1 MVMPDSPDT
10 GTPGSRLEAFRKQ
23 IRDFLREAVPPD
35 IRAATRAHCLVTREQ
50 AARWHRI
57 LHARGWAAPGWPR
70 EHGGPGWSLVEQA
83 IFREELAASDAPHVE
98 NLGIDTIGPTLIRHG
113 TPEQCRRFLPGMLTF
128 DDFWAQGY
136 SEPDAGSDLASL
148 RTVARRDGDTWVV
161 NGTKI
166 WQSLGHWANWALVLA
181 RTDAA
186 AQRKQD
192 GISVLLIDLRSPGVT
207 VRPIRYINGSHFH
220 VQMFFDDVRVPA
232 ANLVGTENSG
242 WAIAKGLLVIE
253 RLFVARVAECKAEL
267 SRAAGLVE
275 QQHGGND
282 PARSIEHA
290 LLRRRHAALDI
301 RMRAL
306 EAAWWPAVQQAA
318 QGGSPQLEASLL
330 KLEGIQLLQDLH
342 LFSMDAHGTAS
353 LAFDPQAVEGRPG
366 EGPTGHAGNLALHM
380 WRYRGS
386 SLAGGSSEIQL
397 QIIAKAIFSGQTEID
412 CPRADHL
419 GEQQAM
425 MVDTVR
431 RWLDKH
437 YTFARRQTIIGT
449 HGGFDEAAWTGLA
462 ELGLT
467 SLAIPEAAAGLGNTM
482 ADLLPIIEALGEAL
496 VLEPLPWSA
505 VLATQALLAAPH
517 GPARAALLAA
527 LASGQTRCALACGD
541 GASDGRTPRPKIT
554 AQRTGE
560 GWRLDGV
567 NPMVMGGAQA
577 HRFVVAACLS
587 DGGIGLFDVPAS
599 IGGIGKRA
607 YQLHDGRSAADLH
620 LDGVVLPRAAL
631 LAGPEHACVS
641 IQQALA
647 LATVALCAESV
658 GAMRRALGITVE
670 YLRTRRQFGRTLS
683 EQQVLQHRVAEH
695 YRAWNNARHLVRQA
709 LADWDTVQPAERERR
724 VSAAK
729 YMTGT
734 AGRGIALDVLQ
745 LHGAIGL
752 QDETAISHYS
762 KRLIG
767 NELLLGNAAT
777 HLGRFAAIMDAPR
790 M

>member
-1 MVMPDSPDT
+1 MVMSDSPHT
-10 GTPGSRLEAFRKQ
+10 GTPGTQLETFRKE

-57 LHARGWAAPGWPR
+57 LHVRGWAAPGWPC
-70 EHGGPGWSLVEQA
+70 EHGGPGWSLVQQA
-83 IFREELAASDAPHVE
+83 IFREELAASDAPCVE

-113 TPEQCRRFLPGMLTF
+113 TPEQCRHFLPGMLTF

-148 RTVARRDGDTWVV
+148 RTVARRDGDMWVV

-166 WQSLGHWANWALVLA
+166 WQSLGHWANWALVLV
-181 RTDAA
+181 RTGAA
-186 AQRKQD
+186 AERKQD

-232 ANLVGTENSG
+232 ANLVGAENAG

-267 SRAAGLVE
+267 ACTAELVAL
-275 QQHGGND
+275 QHGGDCDD
-282 PARSIEHA
+282 PALRMEYA
-290 LLRRRHAALDI
+290 LLKRRHATLAI

-306 EAAWWPAVQQAA
+306 EAAWWPAVRQAA
-318 QGGSPQLEASLL
+318 KGGSPELEASLL
-330 KLEGIQLLQDLH
+330 KLDGIQLLQDLH

-353 LAFDPQAVEGRPG
+353 LVFNPEAVEGRPG
-366 EGPTGHAGNLALHM
+366 DGPAGHAGNQTLHM

-397 QIIAKAIFSGQTEID
+397 QIIARAVFAGQTEID

-419 GEQQAM
+419 NELQGM
-425 MVDTVR
+425 MADSVR
-431 RWLDKH
+431 HWLDKH
-437 YTFARRQTIIGT
+437 YSFARRQQIIGPRD
-449 HGGFDEAAWTGLA
+449 GFDEAAWTGLA
-462 ELGLT
+462 DLGLT
-467 SLAIPEAAAGLGNTM
+467 GLAMPEATGGIGGTV

-496 VLEPLPWSA
+496 VLEPVPWSA
-505 VLATQALLAAPH
+505 VLGTQALLALPH
-517 GPARAALLAA
+517 GAGRDALLAV
-527 LASGQTRCALACGD
+527 LASGQTRCALACGA
-541 GASDGRTPRPKIT
+541 GAGDGRPPHPKIA
-554 AQRTGE
+554 AQRAGE
-560 GWRLDGV
+560 GWHLSGV
-567 NPMVMGGAQA
+567 DTMVMGGAQA
-577 HRFVVAACLS
+577 HRLVVAACL
-587 DGGIGLFDVPAS
+587 DGGGIGLFDVPAD
-599 IGGIGKRA
+599 IGGLDRRV
-607 YQLHDGRSAADLH
+607 YQLHDGRSAADLR
-620 LDGVVLPRAAL
+620 LDGVVLADAAL
-631 LAGPEHACVS
+631 LAGPEHAPAS

-658 GAMRRALGITVE
+658 GAMRRALAITVE
-670 YLRTRRQFGRTLS
+670 YLRTRKQFGRTLS

-695 YRAWNNARHLVRQA
+695 YRAWNSARHLVRHA
-709 LADWDTVQPAERERR
+709 LADWEAVQPKERERR

-734 AGRGIALDVLQ
+734 AGRSIALDVLQ

-752 QDETAISHYS
+752 QEETAISHYS

-767 NELLLGNAAT
+767 NDLLLGHAAT
-777 HLGRFAAIMDAPR
+777 HLGRFAAVDAV
-790 M
+790 

>member
-1 MVMPDSPDT
+1 MPDSPDT
-10 GTPGSRLEAFRKQ
+10 GTPGSSLETLRKQ
-23 IRDFLREAVPPD
+23 IRDFLHEAVPPD

-83 IFREELAASDAPHVE
+83 IFREELAASDAPYVE

-148 RTVARRDGDTWVV
+148 RTVARRDGDMWVV

-181 RTDAA
+181 RTDTA
-186 AQRKQD
+186 AQRKQN

-207 VRPIRYINGSHFH
+207 VRPIRYINGSHLH

-232 ANLVGTENSG
+232 ANLVGVENSG

-267 SRAAGLVE
+267 SRAAVLVAR
-275 QQHGGND
+275 QHGGDD
-282 PARSIEHA
+282 PALRMEHA
-290 LLRRRHAALDI
+290 LLRRSHATLDI

-318 QGGSPQLEASLL
+318 QGGSPQLESSLL

-353 LAFDPQAVEGRPG
+353 LAFDPEAVEGRPG
-366 EGPTGHAGNLALHM
+366 DGLTGHAGNLALHM

-386 SLAGGSSEIQL
+386 SLAGGSSEIQR
-397 QIIAKAIFSGQTEID
+397 QIIAKAIFAGQTEID
-412 CPRADHL
+412 GPRADHL

-425 MVDTVR
+425 MADTVR
-431 RWLDKH
+431 RWLGKH
-437 YTFARRQTIIGT
+437 YSFERRQKIIGT

-467 SLAIPEAAAGLGNTM
+467 GLAIPEAAGGLGNTI

-496 VLEPLPWSA
+496 VLEPLMWSA
-505 VLATQALLAAPH
+505 VLATQVLLAAPH
-517 GPARAALLAA
+517 GPVRDALLTA

-541 GASDGRTPRPKIT
+541 SAGAGRIPRPKIT

-560 GWRLDGV
+560 GWLLDGV
-567 NPMVMGGAQA
+567 DPMVMGGAQA

-587 DGGIGLFDVPAS
+587 DGGIGLFDVPANV
-599 IGGIGKRA
+599 GGIGRRV
-607 YQLHDGRSAADLH
+607 YQLHDGRSAAGLH
-620 LDGVVLPRAAL
+620 LDGVLLARAAL
-631 LAGPEHACVS
+631 LAGPEHAPAS

-670 YLRTRRQFGRTLS
+670 YLRTRKQFGHTLS

-695 YRAWNNARHLVRQA
+695 YRAWNNAHHLVRQA
-709 LADWDTVQPAERERR
+709 LAGWDTVQPAERERR

-729 YMTGT
+729 YMTGI
-734 AGRGIALDVLQ
+734 AGRSIALDVLQ

-777 HLGRFAAIMDAPR
+777 HLGRFAATMDAPP